1 MKINFREDNLYTEV
15 IDEGLGI
22 TEEEIDKLFK
32 FFGKLEKTKSINK
45 GGMGFGLTICKMLVE

>member
-1 MKINFREDNLYTEV
+1 MMNFESNYLQTQV

-22 TEEEIDKLFK
+22 SEEEMNKLFK

-45 GGMGFGLTICKMLVE
+45 AGMGFGLTICKMLVE